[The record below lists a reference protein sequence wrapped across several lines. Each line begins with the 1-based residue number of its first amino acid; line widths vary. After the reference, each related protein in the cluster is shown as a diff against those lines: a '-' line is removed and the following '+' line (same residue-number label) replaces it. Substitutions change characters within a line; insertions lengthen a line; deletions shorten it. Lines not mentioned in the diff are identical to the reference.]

1 MSKKKRKQGK
11 NKVTV
16 EKSNTTKIATKQEE
30 ATSQETAAKR
40 QETVSKPEATPEV
53 VQVPEMKEIQ
63 EREKATE
70 NGAAEAVYSQESAT
84 VGTTKKNVVA
94 RVFFGGIVI
103 AAILFLA
110 FCLYKTTGELRTVQ
124 TMSGDLQTNLQTAET
139 KLEELLKREE
149 AFLAQME
156 QRDKQEEANRVPD
169 EEQGTTAESGKK
181 PRTTPE
187 PERYTVCIDA
197 GHGAH
202 DTGAVLEAEDGTMRY
217 EKDDNL
223 WLAQL
228 VKEELEA
235 YGVKVVMTRED
246 DSFLELYDRT
256 LLANSVDVD
265 ALISFH
271 RNAYYLNGK
280 MSDRVG
286 GVEIWIHSSRP
297 TEARQLANR
306 MLDAILDVGGM
317 DDRGV
322 RYGSMTDHTE
332 DYAINRRAL
341 MTSMIVEMGFI
352 SNPKDNEDLDAN
364 GEAYAKAIAKEIYD
378 WLVE

>member
-1 MSKKKRKQGK
+1 MSKKKRKQNGK
-11 NKVTV
+11 MEGTGHF
-16 EKSNTTKIATKQEE
+16 E
-30 ATSQETAAKR
+30 AQVNSRAGEASQEIM
-40 QETVSKPEATPEV
+40 QTPEI
-53 VQVPEMKEIQ
+53 KEIQ
-63 EREKATE
+63 ERKEGT
-70 NGAAEAVYSQESAT
+70 EAVTVQES
-84 VGTTKKNVVA
+84 VSRKKESKGVLVK
-94 RVFFGGIVI
+94 VLFGGGIV

-110 FCLYKTTGELRTVQ
+110 ICLYKTSGELETVQ
-124 TMSGDLQTNLQTAET
+124 TMSGTLQTDLKSAEA
-139 KLEELLKREE
+139 KLDELLKREE
-149 AFLAQME
+149 SILMQLQDERNAE
-156 QRDKQEEANRVPD
+156 GDGVSGDSEEKAP
-169 EEQGTTAESGKK
+169 EIEKK

-202 DTGAVLEAEDGTMRY
+202 DTGAVLEKEDGTVRY

-223 WLAQL
+223 RLAKL
-228 VKEELEA
+228 VQKELEA
-235 YGVKVVMTRED
+235 YGIKVLMTRED

-256 LLANSVDVD
+256 LLANSVDVE

-280 MSDRVG
+280 MNDRVS

-317 DDRGV
+317 NDRGV
-322 RYGSMTDHTE
+322 RYGSMTDSEE
-332 DYAINRRAL
+332 DYAINRRAA

-352 SNPKDNEDLDAN
+352 SNEEDNEALDVN

-378 WLVE
+378 WLVQ

>member
-1 MSKKKRKQGK
+1 MSKKKRKHNV
-11 NKVTV
+11 NKPGEGHSETQVN
-16 EKSNTTKIATKQEE
+16 SN
-30 ATSQETAAKR
+30 SETASQAII
-40 QETVSKPEATPEV
+40 QTPEI
-53 VQVPEMKEIQ
+53 KEIQ
-63 EREKATE
+63 ERKETAETVT
-70 NGAAEAVYSQESAT
+70 AAEAVSVEKASK
-84 VGTTKKNVVA
+84 GMVVK
-94 RVFFGGIVI
+94 VLFGGVII
-103 AAILFLA
+103 AAIVFLA
-110 FCLYKTTGELRTVQ
+110 ISLHKTSGKLQAVQ
-124 TMSGDLQTNLQTAET
+124 TMSGTLQTDLKNAEV
-139 KLEELLKREE
+139 KLDELLKREE
-149 AFLAQME
+149 SILMQL
-156 QRDKQEEANRVPD
+156 QEEKMA
-169 EEQGTTAESGKK
+169 EEVGATDDSEEKLPEFEKK

-202 DTGAVLEAEDGTMRY
+202 DTGAVLEAEDGMVRY

-223 WLAQL
+223 RLAQL
-228 VKEELEA
+228 VQKELEA
-235 YGVKVVMTRED
+235 YGIKVLMTRED

-256 LLANSVDVD
+256 LLANSVDVE

-280 MSDRVG
+280 MNDRVS

-317 DDRGV
+317 NDRGV
-322 RYGSMTDHTE
+322 RYGSMTDSEE
-332 DYAINRRAL
+332 DYAINRRAA

-352 SNPKDNEDLDAN
+352 SNAEDNEALDVN

-378 WLVE
+378 WLVQ